1 LGPGGK
7 WMYGLRRIYAQMI
20 FCQRLGK
27 DRKIPIFC
35 QRVAPEYDKGNVIY
49 VGYEEIKPDET
60 PEEVAERLLPIE
72 YEVQIEGRC
81 RLAKGIFKEEPV
93 PKIAKNKKEEKILFK
108 VMK

>member
-1 LGPGGK
+1 
-7 WMYGLRRIYAQMI
+7 MI
-20 FCQRLGK
+20 FCQRLGE